1 MSVNQNIALKRKKE
15 EFIIA
20 LRGDLDHHGTQQL
33 RADLEDALLAC
44 REMRVVFELSEV
56 SFMDSSGIGLL
67 LGRYKAIKNRGCW
80 VELRGAQPAVDKL
93 LAMSGLYQIMKKS
106 A

>member
-67 LGRYKAIKNRGCW
+67 LGRYKALKT
-80 VELRGAQPAVDKL
+80 GAVRWSCAARSRRWTSFWQ
-93 LAMSGLYQIMKKS
+93 
-106 A
+106 